1 MKDRIE
7 YFLFIALSFFLR
19 IIGIRLSRKFAYLL
33 ALFFYYLIPIRKKT
47 VFENLDIAF
56 PNLTIKEKKNLAF
69 KSFNSFFISM
79 VEILLLP
86 YLSKEKVKSLV
97 ELKNSELLLQ
107 KYKEGNGLIVLAAHF
122 SNWEYNAVSIPLQ
135 INIPVHVVV
144 KALRN
149 PFVNKW
155 MNKARTNWGNKL
167 IPLGVSIRT
176 TFSVLKNKEILAM
189 IADQRGP
196 EESIK
201 LDFFGKKTSV
211 FTGPAVLSLK
221 TNAPLLYLIPI
232 RRPDYSY
239 FAEVHEVDRN
249 NLPDDF
255 DQQVIVLCQRMIN
268 YLEEIIKAYPEQW
281 LWMHRRWKH

>member
-33 ALFFYYLIPIRKKT
+33 SLFFYYLLPIRKKT

-86 YLSKEKVKSLV
+86 YLSKETVTSLV

-122 SNWEYNAVSIPLQ
+122 GNWEYNAVSIPLQ
-135 INIPVHVVV
+135 INVPVHIVV
-144 KALRN
+144 KNLRN

-176 TFSVLKNKEILAM
+176 TFAVLKNKEILAM

-211 FTGPAVLSLK
+211 FTGPAILSLK

-239 FAEVHEVDRN
+239 FAEVYEVDRN

-255 DQQVIVLCQRMIN
+255 DQQVVVLCQRMIN
-268 YLEEIIKAYPEQW
+268 YLEEIIKSYPEQW